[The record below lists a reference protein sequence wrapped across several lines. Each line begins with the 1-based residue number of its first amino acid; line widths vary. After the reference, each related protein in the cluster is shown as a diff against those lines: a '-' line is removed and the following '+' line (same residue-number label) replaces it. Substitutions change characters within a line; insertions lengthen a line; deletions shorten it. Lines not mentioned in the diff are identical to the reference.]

1 MNEIEAE
8 ISKVLD
14 NKAKQY
20 QWIDYAQQVNN
31 TKSLGKKC
39 NIRYTSFASLK

>member
-1 MNEIEAE
+1 MLEIEAE

-20 QWIDYAQQVNN
+20 QWIDYTEQVNN
-31 TKSLGKKC
+31 TKSLSKKC
-39 NIRYTSFASLK
+39 NIQYTSFASLK